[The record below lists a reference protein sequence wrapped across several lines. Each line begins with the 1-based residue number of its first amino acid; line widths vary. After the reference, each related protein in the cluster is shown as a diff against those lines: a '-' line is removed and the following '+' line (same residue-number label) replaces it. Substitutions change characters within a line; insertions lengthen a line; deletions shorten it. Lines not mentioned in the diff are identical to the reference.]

1 MCYIFTCQY
10 RNAAD
15 ILSSMEILKFFGV
28 NLICVEKCIDSSQ
41 TSGKLLISVISAVA
55 EIERENFR
63 INAVL
68 AFAAKNL
75 LKIQNHVTSAD
86 FSGI

>member
-1 MCYIFTCQY
+1 MRIHIIVSVLVFGNISFDKSVNENISSGIFTRLRKY
-10 RNAAD
+10 
-15 ILSSMEILKFFGV
+15 V
-28 NLICVEKCIDSSQ
+28 V
-41 TSGKLLISVISAVA
+41 
-55 EIERENFR
+55 NFR